1 MSQEN
6 VDNLRRGFEA
16 YARGDFDE
24 ARAGLDP
31 GVVYKQ
37 AGPDSGVRGR
47 DAVRAAWERWEAE
60 RDEME
65 MTSEEII
72 DAGDHLIQA
81 ILFRGRGR
89 GSGVE
94 DEGRFFEVHTVKE
107 GKTVRWEE
115 FSDRA
120 EALQAAGCRRKTLT
134 RTPEPV
140 FPALFPAA

>member
-1 MSQEN
+1 MSQQN

-16 YARGDFDE
+16 YARGDLDE
-24 ARAGLDP
+24 ALANLDP
-31 GVVYKQ
+31 DVVYKPAQ
-37 AGPDSGVRGR
+37 EAAVRGR
-47 DAVRAAWERWEAE
+47 DAVRASLERWDADW
-60 RDEME
+60 DEME

-72 DAGDHLIQA
+72 DAGEHVIQA

-94 DEGRFFEVHTVKE
+94 IEGRFFQVHTVKD

-120 EALQAAGCRRKTLT
+120 EALEAAGLSDG
-134 RTPEPV
+134 
-140 FPALFPAA
+140 

>member
-1 MSQEN
+1 M
-6 VDNLRRGFEA
+6 
-16 YARGDFDE
+16 
-24 ARAGLDP
+24 
-31 GVVYKQ
+31 
-37 AGPDSGVRGR
+37 
-47 DAVRAAWERWEAE
+47 ERWDAE
-60 RDEME
+60 WDEME

-94 DEGRFFEVHTVKE
+94 VEGRFFQVHTLKD

-120 EALQAAGCRRKTLT
+120 EALAAAGLS
-134 RTPEPV
+134 E
-140 FPALFPAA
+140 